1 MSRPASAE
9 QEEKASSAMPA
20 TEVGRVRAER
30 LDAGSVCEHRGR
42 EGGTGAGLGT
52 GTGTGFGIQ
61 VGVWR
66 RNASHTGPDGQ
77 PAYRYIHTVPGRVL
91 TGEGALSHE
100 GHRPTRQS
108 PSMHRTEYG
117 AERTQPSPARTCP
130 YVGMK
135 TERAGQPSKAERA
148 MSAAVLGM
156 VTAEQPAQ
164 QLAQRQPEPPSPAER
179 HTAAQHSS
187 SQLMEHSIQRKSQVA
202 RDM

>member
-30 LDAGSVCEHRGR
+30 LDAASVCEHRGR
-42 EGGTGAGLGT
+42 ETGT

-100 GHRPTRQS
+100 GHRPTGQS

-117 AERTQPSPARTCP
+117 AERTQPSPAHTCP

-135 TERAGQPSKAERA
+135 TERAGRCLWRCWGWSPRSSRRSSWRRGSPSR
-148 MSAAVLGM
+148 
-156 VTAEQPAQ
+156 
-164 QLAQRQPEPPSPAER
+164 PPPLKD
-179 HTAAQHSS
+179 TAAQHSS
-187 SQLMEHSIQRKSQVA
+187 SQLMVHSIQRKSQVA